1 MSQQP
6 RPIVKLSE
14 MVPGQEADVFVLM
27 SDKQE
32 LTTRD
37 GKPYF
42 RVSFRDRQREVTFP
56 VWSDSRWGDQCR
68 RSWTPG
74 TFYKIRGVYQETA
87 YGPQLEIRKIREAC
101 EADRADGFDPHMLLP
116 HTSRDPEVMFEQLL
130 QIVRERIEDANL
142 RKLVATLLVDH
153 RAAWLQK
160 PAARRHH
167 HAFLGGLLEHTLSVV
182 QVAVFLAEH
191 YAEQYPELE
200 PPLDRDLVVAGAI
213 VHDIGKLRELEL
225 QPGGTAYTAEG
236 ELLGHMLLGRDMV
249 REAARSVPVDPEKL
263 LRLEH
268 LVIAHQRLPEWG
280 AAKPP
285 MTPEAYLV
293 HYADDV
299 DAKFRMVYD
308 ILHNDPGSGPV
319 TSNRNLLGQKL
330 YRGRHSA
337 E

>member
-1 MSQQP
+1 MSSQQ

-27 SDKQE
+27 SDKQQ

-42 RVSFRDRQREVTFP
+42 RVSFRDGRREVTFP
-56 VWSDSRWGDQCR
+56 IWSDSRWSDECR

-87 YGPQLEIRKIREAC
+87 YGPQLEIRKIRQVC
-101 EADRADGFDPHMLLP
+101 DADRADGFDPNMLLP
-116 HTSRDPEVMFEQLL
+116 QSSRDRQAMFDELL
-130 QIVRERIEDANL
+130 QMVRQQIEDANL
-142 RKLVATLLVDH
+142 RKLVAMLLVDN
-153 RAAWLQK
+153 RQAWLQM

-167 HAFLGGLLEHTLSVV
+167 HAFVGGLLEHTLSVAH
-182 QVAVFLAEH
+182 VAVFLADH
-191 YAEQYPELE
+191 YAQQCPELD

-213 VHDIGKLRELEL
+213 LHDVGKLRELEL
-225 QPGGTAYTAEG
+225 QATGAAYTAEG
-236 ELLGHMLLGRDMV
+236 ELIGHMLLGRDMV
-249 REAARSVPVDPEKL
+249 REAARSVPVAPEKL

-268 LVIAHQRLPEWG
+268 LIVAHQRLPEWG

-299 DAKFRMVYD
+299 DAKFRMVCD
-308 ILHNDPGSGPV
+308 ILHDDSGNGPV
-319 TSNRNLLGQKL
+319 TSKHNLLGQKL
-330 YRGRHSA
+330 YRGRGGGA
-337 E
+337 